1 MRRID
6 TPTAAQDLFGP
17 GKHGFR
23 NGDPANAVLATR
35 LNAEHFN
42 AVQEEIAAV
51 VEGSGAALN
60 PADNGQLFTAI
71 KSLFRSATLKA
82 TELLL
87 GVLRVGTQVEVN
99 AGELDDVAVTPKK
112 LRFGFVI
119 SLTANGYIIFPTWM
133 GGLIIQ
139 WGQITTSAGGGA
151 SFNWP
156 IAFPNSSLAA
166 VITGTVTGGSIYV
179 SSIFARSLTGFSAS
193 TRNNAGAFTAEVCS
207 YISIGY

>member
-82 TELLL
+82 TEVLL
-87 GVLRVGTQVEVN
+87 GVLRIGTQSEVN
-99 AGELDDVAVTPKK
+99 AGTLDDVAVTPLKM
-112 LRFGFVI
+112 RFGFVI
-119 SLTANGYIIFPTWM
+119 LMAANGYIKFPEFL
-133 GGLIIQ
+133 GSFLIQ
-139 WGQITTSAGGGA
+139 WIFSTNLGSQGA
-151 SFNWP
+151 SSTWP
-156 IAFPNSSLAA
+156 VAFPSTCAFACVLCQNGSS
-166 VITGTVTGGSIYV
+166 VIPVSLGVKTTTTVTAFAGSLPV
-179 SSIFARSLTGFSAS
+179 
-193 TRNNAGAFTAEVCS
+193 
-207 YISIGY
+207 SIGFIGFGR